1 MGWWGQFSSGGVE
14 AVGSGW
20 LELFLVMSSLLGCGE
35 GGGVEDDP
43 DDTLGMGQLGG
54 DGDTGLDGGDVDEAD
69 LVVAGVGVERN
80 LCSSSMDWL
89 IKGMIFLK

>member
-20 LELFLVMSSLLGCGE
+20 LELSLVMSSLLGCGE
-35 GGGVEDDP
+35 GRGAEDDP

-54 DGDTGLDGGDVDEAD
+54 DGDTGLDGGDVVEAD
-69 LVVAGVGVERN
+69 LVVAGVGVERI
-80 LCSSSMDWL
+80 LWSSSIDWL
-89 IKGMIFLK
+89 MKGIIFLK

>member
-69 LVVAGVGVERN
+69 LVPRRKN
-80 LCSSSMDWL
+80 LHLFIAQATLPAYPS
-89 IKGMIFLK
+89 IGA